1 MLTDG
6 LPECENENGEF
17 IDYERIKDSILNS
30 STKSANEIKTIL
42 KRLGTDWMQGNP
54 ITDDITF
61 VVIKKC

>member
-1 MLTDG
+1 MG
-6 LPECENENGEF
+6 RIAVEN
-17 IDYERIKDSILNS
+17 SILNS
-30 STKSANEIKTIL
+30 STKSASEIKTIL